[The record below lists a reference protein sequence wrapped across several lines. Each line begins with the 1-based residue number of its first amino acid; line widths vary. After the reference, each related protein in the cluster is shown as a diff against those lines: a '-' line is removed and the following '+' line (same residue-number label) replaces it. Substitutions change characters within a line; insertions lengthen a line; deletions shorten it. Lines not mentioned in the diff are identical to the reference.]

1 MSLDFPEEV
10 SQSRKLEKLLQ
21 VLILGQLIGLP
32 TLNSILFKFGI
43 RSNYHQINCVK
54 LYNSL
59 TDRKIRQIFEY
70 VFEQQFI
77 SVLEDMSKKD
87 SSCWS
92 KKSVTA
98 VIDDSVF
105 RQWLE
110 QSTDEYYG
118 RYFSGQFRTTVYGY
132 KVVTLG
138 VEMAGVLYPVY
149 FDFVRNDKT
158 EKAVE
163 VAKKLIKR
171 WGALVEKLKNQGVE
185 LPIIHLSC
193 DNGYREICLSQ
204 SCEDNHLSYI
214 SVPKKSHLIEF
225 SGQKT
230 KLSNWLSDHY
240 LKLEQAHQETQ
251 KELPVQE
258 RTPFTYR
265 FRAHYCSQNRE
276 VTFLAFRLNGSK
288 KVSIIYSTD
297 KPIFAK
303 TLRRHWFDRSY
314 IEQFFKLLK
323 HVLRIQEARTTNKKD
338 FEIKLWRFA
347 FMAWHAQKIVMY
359 VRRFCSDFDKKG
371 FIAIQRILSSDADFL
386 HLLQNNLIAN
396 PDNQSKKP
404 QLMITS

>member
-59 TDRKIRQIFEY
+59 TDTKIRQIFEY

-77 SVLEDMSKKD
+77 SVLEDMSKKG

-288 KVSIIYSTD
+288 KVSIIYSTYFYRLLLRFYPPSSPWLMAGPPVRFFPD
-297 KPIFAK
+297 FYRSGDPVDVWIKTGYRIKSRGGFYPCGPLKCPYPAQQLESKLTNFLVLLHHTNLKAVPLIFRRLHKSLIPPI
-303 TLRRHWFDRSY
+303 
-314 IEQFFKLLK
+314 
-323 HVLRIQEARTTNKKD
+323 V
-338 FEIKLWRFA
+338 
-347 FMAWHAQKIVMY
+347 
-359 VRRFCSDFDKKG
+359 
-371 FIAIQRILSSDADFL
+371 
-386 HLLQNNLIAN
+386 
-396 PDNQSKKP
+396 
-404 QLMITS
+404 